1 MSIEK
6 GAESLLPCSP
16 KMKNKPSFLH
26 FFSVKILNKISF
38 TQNFEQDF
46 YPYSIGK
53 SAL

>member
-6 GAESLLPCSP
+6 GAESRLHLSP
-16 KMKNKPSFLH
+16 KMKITPKFLH

-38 TQNFEQDF
+38 TQNSEQDF
-46 YPYSIGK
+46 HPYSIGK